1 MTDAA
6 GNDSALFPLRWRR
19 LGLLYVCVAL
29 PLIAIRG
36 TFIEGTDEFLLAFV
50 VTASGTFTTP
60 ALVVVWLA
68 WRRSPPSQRR
78 IWMFWFVGYL
88 LIYATGFGIFIGL
101 DTDLRFGN
109 NLGPPFVVLVA
120 LTITLGH
127 VESLRRHSGGRA
139 VSVDILEGIM
149 SVVVIVAPAA
159 LLWGLSILR
168 ADASWYAVHAATATI
183 ALTSGFYWM
192 TVLAVRM
199 GPERTKRELFSIA
212 LMLVGL
218 VNGVVQTAQGVSGF
232 TLPGG
237 PVLAVHG
244 AAMSFM
250 LLVPLFSSGKERYG
264 LSRLPP
270 QAQVRGGELPVVL
283 LLLGLP
289 VLLIVTM
296 AVTDREPWAPAF
308 SLGVVALLLVL
319 AAMRQLL
326 AVRETR
332 RLYAQVEEVSE
343 ERREMLSR
351 VVERAD
357 EDRHRVVVQL
367 HEQAITAYATFVS
380 FMQATSR
387 LGGGGSSPSLSHA
400 SERVKRDLAQQ
411 AESLRQLM
419 MAVRPLGIE
428 SPGVVNLEAVIRAY
442 LGSLYGDA
450 RRPELEVT
458 LDERLELDW
467 ITETVVL
474 RILQEALRNVRHHSN
489 ARRVDVSLQA
499 EDHTV
504 TLRVTDDGVGFD
516 TEQEPGR
523 TGLDTMRSFAV
534 FADGAL
540 EIQSAPREGTTVT
553 ARLHT
558 GEPAGPTPSSTDQ
571 PGEVRLRLVGDN

>member
-1 MTDAA
+1 MADAA
-6 GNDSALFPLRWRR
+6 GNDSALFPLQWRR

-29 PLIAIRG
+29 PLIAFRG
-36 TFIEGTDEFLLAFV
+36 AFIEGTDDYLLAFV

-78 IWMFWFVGYL
+78 TWMFWSLGYL
-88 LIYATGFGIFIGL
+88 LIYGTGFAIFIGL
-101 DTDLRFGN
+101 HTDLRFGN
-109 NLGPPFVVLVA
+109 SLGPPFVVLVA

-127 VESLRRHSGGRA
+127 VDIVRRHSGGRA
-139 VSVDILEGIM
+139 VSVDVLEGIM
-149 SVVVIVAPAA
+149 SVVVIVSPAA
-159 LLWGLSILR
+159 LLWGPSVLR

-183 ALTSGFYWM
+183 ALTSGLYWM
-192 TVLAVRM
+192 TVLTVRL
-199 GPERTKRELFSIA
+199 GPERTQREAFSIA
-212 LMLVGL
+212 LMLVGM
-218 VNGVVQTAQGVSGF
+218 VNGVIQTAQGVSGF

-237 PVLAVHG
+237 PTLAAQ
-244 AAMSFM
+244 AASMSFM
-250 LLVPLFSSGKERYG
+250 LLVPLFSSAKERYG

-283 LLLGLP
+283 LLVGLP

-296 AVTDREPWAPAF
+296 AVNDREPSAPAF

-319 AAMRQLL
+319 AAVRQLL

-387 LGGGGSSPSLSHA
+387 LGGGGSSHSLSHA

-442 LGSLYGDA
+442 LGSLYGDS
-450 RRPELEVT
+450 RRPELEVS

-474 RILQEALRNVRHHSN
+474 RILQEALRNVRHHSR
-489 ARRVDVSLQA
+489 ARRVEVSVQA

-504 TLRVTDDGVGFD
+504 TLRVHDDGIGFD
-516 TEQEPGR
+516 TELESGQ

-534 FADGAL
+534 FAEGAL
-540 EIQSAPREGTTVT
+540 DIESAPRQGTTVM
-553 ARLHT
+553 ARLHL
-558 GEPAGPTPSSTDQ
+558 GQPADPTPSSTDQ
-571 PGEVRLRLVGDN
+571 PSAVRLRLVGD